1 MAGKA
6 RGKGRR
12 GEEKE
17 MVEGMAEGRGGRDG
31 GICATAARGIDAT
44 GSVAGDLGQTATGK
58 G

>member
-31 GICATAARGIDAT
+31 G
-44 GSVAGDLGQTATGK
+44 DLRHCC
-58 G
+58 